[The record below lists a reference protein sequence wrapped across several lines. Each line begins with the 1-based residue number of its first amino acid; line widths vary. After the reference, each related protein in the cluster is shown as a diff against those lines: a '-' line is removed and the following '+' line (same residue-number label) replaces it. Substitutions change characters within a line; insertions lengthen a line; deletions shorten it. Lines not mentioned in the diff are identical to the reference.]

1 MTNITKKQIDTLQR
15 TMEAELDRLVDESRE
30 EMNIEQKA
38 SYIDIDG
45 NVADTGDEAVTDTLI
60 DTDNAI
66 IGLHLQKVNDLNAAL
81 ERVQTGTYG
90 VCIECGGEIGFQRLS
105 AYPTAKRCIECQ
117 RLHEKTYASEPKPM
131 V

>member
-90 VCIECGGEIGFQRLS
+90 ACIECGGEIGFQRLS

>member
-117 RLHEKTYASEPKPM
+117 RLHEKTYASEPKPT